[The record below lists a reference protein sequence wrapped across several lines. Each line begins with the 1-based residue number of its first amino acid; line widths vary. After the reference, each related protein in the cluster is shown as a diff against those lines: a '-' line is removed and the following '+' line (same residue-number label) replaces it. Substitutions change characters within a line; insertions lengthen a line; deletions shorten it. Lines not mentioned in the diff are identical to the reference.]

1 MMEFKKILVTTDFS
15 ENSFIAFP
23 YAVDMAQKYDAEITL
38 MHVIEPII
46 APADF
51 AWGSYNLTEIEQKT
65 RDYAENNLDKLISE
79 HFPESLTVKKYL
91 AFGTPFKEVIQYA
104 RDEKFNLLIIST
116 HGLAGLSYVLFG
128 STTEKIVRKSPVPV
142 LTVRSENHKF
152 EMP

>member
-1 MMEFKKILVTTDFS
+1 MEFKKILVTTDFS
-15 ENSFIAFP
+15 ENSFFAIP
-23 YAVDMAQKYDAEITL
+23 YAVDLAQKYDAEITL
-38 MHVIEPII
+38 LHVIEPII

-65 RDYAENNLDKLISE
+65 RDYAEANLDKLISE
-79 HFPESLTVKKYL
+79 HFPETMAVKKHL

-104 RDEKFNLLIIST
+104 SDENFSLIIIST

-142 LTVRSENHKF
+142 LTVRSENHRF